1 MRPFRAFLASLVA
14 LSVAA
19 PLRADEVT
27 DEIKPVKVPFVLM
40 PTGHFLVTVKLNDKG
55 PYKLIFDTGA
65 PTMLLNNRIAK
76 DAGLKAVGGF
86 GFPFGNMGQVTI
98 KNLDVGG
105 AKADKVTAIVMD
117 HPTVKAFSDFFQREH
132 GPIDGIVGFPFF
144 ARFKMTVDYQ
154 AKELTLAPSGYKP
167 QDVMESMMA
176 SIMQAS
182 QSGGQ
187 PKVAGAAGQWGIV
200 VGKDSDDEAP
210 GVELRKVLPGG
221 AAEQAGLKVGDRLLT
236 IDGRWTDSVGDTH
249 QAAGFVKPGKTVA
262 VVIKR
267 DGKDITLPVTPKNG
281 L

>member
-1 MRPFRAFLASLVA
+1 MRLLRTFLALLIA
-14 LSVAA
+14 LSVSASGW
-19 PLRADEVT
+19 ADEAK
-27 DEIKPVKVPFVLM
+27 EEAKPVKVPFVLM

-154 AKELTLAPSGYKP
+154 AKELTLSPSGYKP

-182 QSGGQ
+182 QSDGH
-187 PKVAGAAGQWGIV
+187 PKVAGAAGQWGMV
-200 VGKDSDDEAP
+200 VGKDSDDESP
-210 GVELRKVLPGG
+210 GVELRKVLPGS
-221 AAEQAGLKVGDRLLT
+221 AADQAGLKASDRLLT
-236 IDGRWTDSVGDTH
+236 IDGRWTDSVGDTY
-249 QAAGFVKPGKTVA
+249 QAAGFVRPGKTVP

-267 DGKDITLPVTPKNG
+267 DGKEVTLQVTPKNG

>member
-1 MRPFRAFLASLVA
+1 MRLLRTFLAPVIVLC
-14 LSVAA
+14 VAA
-19 PLRADEVT
+19 PARPDESNGET
-27 DEIKPVKVPFVLM
+27 NPVKVPFVLM

-98 KNLDVGG
+98 KSLDVGG

-154 AKELTLAPSGYKP
+154 AKELTLSPSGYKP

-182 QSGGQ
+182 QSGAQ
-187 PKVAGAAGQWGIV
+187 PKVVGPAGQWGMV
-200 VGKDSDDEAP
+200 VGKDSDDEAA
-210 GVELRKVLPGG
+210 GVELREVLPGG
-221 AAEQAGLKVGDRLLT
+221 AAELGGLKAGDRLLT
-236 IDGRWTDSVGDTH
+236 IDGRWTDSVGDTY

-262 VVIKR
+262 IVIKR
-267 DGKDITLPVTPKNG
+267 DGKEVTLQVTPKNG